1 MQPSTSCLPCP
12 APVRLP
18 LQGWNCVQV
27 FEGHSHYVMQV
38 RLGLGFLGG

>member
-1 MQPSTSCLPCP
+1 MALHIAKHALCVPCP
-12 APVRLP
+12 APVPFP

-38 RLGLGFLGG
+38 WPG